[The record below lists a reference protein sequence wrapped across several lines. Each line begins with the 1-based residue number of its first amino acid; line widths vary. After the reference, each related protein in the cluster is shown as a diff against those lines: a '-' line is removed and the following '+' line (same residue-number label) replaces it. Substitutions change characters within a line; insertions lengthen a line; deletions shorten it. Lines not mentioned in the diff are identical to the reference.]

1 MSSSYVANSEVSQ
14 IPQIPECGCNKPMKL
29 FISNSRNNPKRRYW
43 KCANVEA
50 RRCCSLFIWDDEL
63 DGRPPYDRKITMD
76 ARNVILDSHDDATTH
91 SGSICCSCSE
101 LLKDL
106 HCFVKELRD
115 RRGEQMEMKL
125 QNEGKIADKLNLQHF
140 DEKKL
145 QQMYLCH
152 KLYLKKRLL
161 QKKKIRKF
169 YSYEEFCKQLVEVCN
184 LRAKYGLDPPKEPAK
199 ELIQSAPVNTGVDA
213 RKSYHASVYRAS
225 LQNDASRRSN
235 KHSKVSGI
243 AKGKGEAG
251 EGGSRQR
258 CVQEVTSSTIND
270 RLSVEVEV
278 CNLRAKYGLDPP
290 KEPAKELIQSA
301 PVNTGVDARKSYHA
315 SVYRASLQNDAS
327 RRSNKHSKVSG
338 IAKGKGEA
346 GEGGS
351 RQRCV
356 QEVTSSTIND
366 RLSVEV
372 EVCNLRAKYRLD
384 PLKEPAK
391 ELIQSAPVNTG
402 VDSRKSYHA
411 SVYRASLQSSASRR

>member
-91 SGSICCSCSE
+91 
-101 LLKDL
+101 
-106 HCFVKELRD
+106 
-115 RRGEQMEMKL
+115 
-125 QNEGKIADKLNLQHF
+125 
-140 DEKKL
+140 
-145 QQMYLCH
+145 
-152 KLYLKKRLL
+152 
-161 QKKKIRKF
+161 KKKIRKF
-169 YSYEEFCKQLVEVCN
+169 YSYEEFCKQLVDVCN

-251 EGGSRQR
+251 EGGSR
-258 CVQEVTSSTIND
+258 
-270 RLSVEVEV
+270 
-278 CNLRAKYGLDPP
+278 
-290 KEPAKELIQSA
+290 
-301 PVNTGVDARKSYHA
+301 
-315 SVYRASLQNDAS
+315 
-327 RRSNKHSKVSG
+327 KH
-338 IAKGKGEA
+338 
-346 GEGGS
+346 
-351 RQRCV
+351 CV

-411 SVYRASLQSSASRR
+411 SVYRASLQSSASRRSNKHSKVSGKAKGKGVAGEGVSRQRCVQEVTRSTINDRLSVEKGKNKLWQNEDRLIRPTQGVVINEGMEGKRKRGGHREVDAGGNGKLKGKAIGSSEAPDAQSVDYEFTSISSNNNR

>member
-1 MSSSYVANSEVSQ
+1 MSSS
-14 IPQIPECGCNKPMKL
+14 
-29 FISNSRNNPKRRYW
+29 
-43 KCANVEA
+43 
-50 RRCCSLFIWDDEL
+50 
-63 DGRPPYDRKITMD
+63 DR
-76 ARNVILDSHDDATTH
+76 
-91 SGSICCSCSE
+91 
-101 LLKDL
+101 
-106 HCFVKELRD
+106 
-115 RRGEQMEMKL
+115 
-125 QNEGKIADKLNLQHF
+125 ADKLNLQHF

-251 EGGSRQR
+251 EGGSRQ
-258 CVQEVTSSTIND
+258 
-270 RLSVEVEV
+270 
-278 CNLRAKYGLDPP
+278 
-290 KEPAKELIQSA
+290 
-301 PVNTGVDARKSYHA
+301 H
-315 SVYRASLQNDAS
+315 
-327 RRSNKHSKVSG
+327 
-338 IAKGKGEA
+338 
-346 GEGGS
+346 
-351 RQRCV
+351 CV

-411 SVYRASLQSSASRR
+411 SVYRASLQSSASRRSNKHSKVSGKAKGNGVAGEGVSRQRCVQEVTRSTINDRLSVEKGKNKLWQNEDRLIRPTQGVVINEGMEGKRKRGGHREVDAGGNGKLKGKAIGSSEAPDAQSVDYEFTSISSNNNR